1 MIMRGNMGKKNG
13 INVHVLMEIKN
24 IIAHL
29 AKNSSD
35 LDRNIVFRLKIDI
48 IIMRGNMGK
57 RNGVNVH
64 ILVEIKNVICFH
76 MVKQYAQSTH
86 TYGE

>member
-1 MIMRGNMGKKNG
+1 MGKKNCMN
-13 INVHVLMEIKN
+13 IHVLMEMKN
-24 IIAHL
+24 VIAHL
-29 AKNSSD
+29 AKSSSH
-35 LDRNIVFRLKIDI
+35 LDRNVVLRLKIDI

-64 ILVEIKNVICFH
+64 VLVEIKNVICFR